1 MGFVLDVVKLLQ
13 VLIKNSGMIS
23 WQVMFFNLEKSRM
36 ENFDLCSYNKRFGEK
51 IVNPLIQ
58 LGPLYLYPKEKRS
71 NFPECDLLSQL
82 NMDRT
87 YN

>member
-23 WQVMFFNLEKSRM
+23 WQVMFFNVKSLEWKT
-36 ENFDLCSYNKRFGEK
+36 LIYVSYNKCFGEK

-58 LGPLYLYPKEKRS
+58 LGLLYLYPVEKEVQFS
-71 NFPECDLLSQL
+71 
-82 NMDRT
+82 
-87 YN
+87 

>member
-1 MGFVLDVVKLLQ
+1 MTPYTMGFVLDVVKLLQ

-23 WQVMFFNLEKSRM
+23 WQVMFFKREKSRM

-58 LGPLYLYPKEKRS
+58 LGPLYLYP
-71 NFPECDLLSQL
+71 
-82 NMDRT
+82 
-87 YN
+87 

>member
-23 WQVMFFNLEKSRM
+23 WQDMFFKREKSRM

-58 LGPLYLYPKEKRS
+58 LGPLYLYP
-71 NFPECDLLSQL
+71 
-82 NMDRT
+82 
-87 YN
+87 

>member
-13 VLIKNSGMIS
+13 VMIKHSSMIS
-23 WQVMFFNLEKSRM
+23 WQVMFFKREKSRM
-36 ENFDLCSYNKRFGEK
+36 ENFNLCSYNKCFGEK

-58 LGPLYLYPKEKRS
+58 LGPLYLYPNEKRS
-71 NFPECDLLSQL
+71 NFPECVLLSQL